1 MDGDR
6 DTYVTD
12 IIENDKKERSFDF
25 PNQLNKKAG
34 KNEAMVID
42 NRDDVIEHKKDD
54 STAANLI
61 KKNEAIQHTEVDEV
75 TSVTDDC
82 DDVIEHFN
90 DGCHQK
96 QEVESIAVDEM
107 IKPVDCL
114 HVRIVENSL
123 ILQKEKLYEDFAQH
137 GPFTMEFAIEEDF
150 TEVFANQSIV
160 H

>member
-1 MDGDR
+1 
-6 DTYVTD
+6 
-12 IIENDKKERSFDF
+12 
-25 PNQLNKKAG
+25 
-34 KNEAMVID
+34 MVIND
-42 NRDDVIEHKKDD
+42 RDDVIEHKKDD

-160 H
+160 HQQTQIDSLESWQLDQVHYSEIGQNTVY

>member
-1 MDGDR
+1 M
-6 DTYVTD
+6 TD
-12 IIENDKKERSFDF
+12 IIENDKKETSFDF

-34 KNEAMVID
+34 KNEAMVIND
-42 NRDDVIEHKKDD
+42 RDDVIEHKKDD

-114 HVRIVENSL
+114 HARIVENSL
-123 ILQKEKLYEDFAQH
+123 ILQKEKL
-137 GPFTMEFAIEEDF
+137 
-150 TEVFANQSIV
+150 
-160 H
+160 

>member
-1 MDGDR
+1 MIR
-6 DTYVTD
+6 
-12 IIENDKKERSFDF
+12 KKQVFDF

-34 KNEAMVID
+34 KNEAMLIHD
-42 NRDDVIEHKKDD
+42 RDDVIEHKKDD

>member
-1 MDGDR
+1 
-6 DTYVTD
+6 
-12 IIENDKKERSFDF
+12 
-25 PNQLNKKAG
+25 
-34 KNEAMVID
+34 MVIND
-42 NRDDVIEHKKDD
+42 RDDVIEHKKDD

-61 KKNEAIQHTEVDEV
+61 KKNEAIQHREVNEV
-75 TSVTDDC
+75 TLVTDDRY
-82 DDVIEHFN
+82 DVIEHFN

>member
-1 MDGDR
+1 
-6 DTYVTD
+6 
-12 IIENDKKERSFDF
+12 
-25 PNQLNKKAG
+25 
-34 KNEAMVID
+34 MVIND
-42 NRDDVIEHKKDD
+42 SDDVIEHKKDD

>member
-1 MDGDR
+1 MIR
-6 DTYVTD
+6 
-12 IIENDKKERSFDF
+12 KKQVFDF

-61 KKNEAIQHTEVDEV
+61 KKNEAIQHREVNEV
-75 TSVTDDC
+75 TLVTDDRY
-82 DDVIEHFN
+82 DVIEHFN

>member
-12 IIENDKKERSFDF
+12 IIENDKKETSFDF

-34 KNEAMVID
+34 KNEAMVIN